1 MAKVILHI
9 GFPKTASTT
18 LQNSFFPVLD
28 KKKINFL
35 GKTHTQRNNHLEG
48 IDDKSFPPINHH
60 LIWSKDFWDNFAG
73 YQEQLSELLMEDK
86 INVFSEEML
95 SPSNTTTK
103 LRHVVAFPERLKRL
117 KSLLSGHSVEVLCVL
132 RRQPERVYSYY
143 AEGYPNIYSHMPET
157 NTPVKFYEKYIV
169 RDENTETDLLNYEFI
184 LQSYRETFG
193 GKIYCLFFEELS
205 ENSFS
210 FYQKIASVLKLE
222 VSSQDIP
229 TRNYNVKKKNSRGY
243 IVNSRCLIP
252 RMHLGKVRLYKKS
265 LFFLLIFKC
274 WRALHRFVW
283 KPLRRFSFLR
293 LIRIKI
299 KQRFKFGYDDKE
311 VLLPYFTEEQKKGI
325 LERSRQF
332 NQKLFRSGF
341 CSEEELRKYGYL

>member
-9 GFPKTASTT
+9 GFPKAASTM
-18 LQNSFFPVLD
+18 LRHGFFPALD

-35 GKTHTQRNNHLEG
+35 GKTRIQRNNYIEE
-48 IDDKSFPPINHH
+48 IDDKSFYPISKH

-73 YQEQLSELLMEDK
+73 YREQLSELLMEDK
-86 INVFSEEML
+86 INVFSEEGL
-95 SPSNTTTK
+95 SPLNPITK
-103 LRHVVAFPERLKRL
+103 LKNVVAFPERLKRL

-132 RRQPERVYSYY
+132 RRQPEWVYSYY
-143 AEGYPNIYSHMPET
+143 AEGYPVFYSHMPEA

-222 VSSQDIP
+222 VSSQDVP
-229 TRNYNVKKKNSRGY
+229 TRNYYAKKKNSRGY
-243 IVNSRCLIP
+243 IVNSRRLMP
-252 RMHLGKVRLYKKS
+252 SLQLGKVRLYKKS
-265 LFFLLIFKC
+265 LLILQCCLLL
-274 WRALHRFVW
+274 RRFVFE
-283 KPLRRFSFLR
+283 PLRRFSFLR

-332 NQKLFRSGF
+332 NQKLFRGGF